1 MPSWVKDKCIYCGLC
16 QAVCPAK
23 VIEVKK
29 QEKELTFNE
38 KDCIYCGKCV
48 KVCPTSAWEGR
59 GGFIVYFG
67 GLFGNRIAVGKQLL
81 PIIFSKRICIRLLKQ
96 LWHFLRSMESP
107 VKDLAIPWTE

>member
-38 KDCIYCGKCV
+38 
-48 KVCPTSAWEGR
+48 
-59 GGFIVYFG
+59 
-67 GLFGNRIAVGKQLL
+67 RIASIAANASRCALQVHGKAEAGL
-81 PIIFSKRICIRLLKQ
+81 SCI
-96 LWHFLRSMESP
+96 
-107 VKDLAIPWTE
+107 LADCSATE